1 MLSVNA
7 SFSSG
12 KILKRRERV
21 PNYIPWSQKP
31 LVPASSG
38 SVWAQLE
45 EVDKERRSLIGK
57 NEVEPEGA

>member
-45 EVDKERRSLIGK
+45 EVDKERSLIRK
-57 NEVEPEGA
+57 NEVEPVGA